1 MPGLEYFAA
10 SAASFFLDAQKEAK
24 EAPGVGAE
32 GQNRLRRPCPNA
44 AHPLDPPFTGAAN

>member
-10 SAASFFLDAQKEAK
+10 AAASFFLGAQKEAK

-32 GQNRLRRPCPNA
+32 GQNRLRRPCPNV
-44 AHPLDPPFTGAAN
+44 AHPLDPLFTGAAN